1 MAESLNYTL
10 TEGNNG
16 RNGSVR
22 PQTFKFYR
30 ITMVLHGFM
39 SCSISWRSVGGTRGV
54 GMGGRGAGGTGG
66 QGKTTFDLIRFVLL
80 LI

>member
-1 MAESLNYTL
+1 MAESLNYTS

-16 RNGSVR
+16 GNGSVR

-30 ITMVLHGFM
+30 ITMVPHGFM
-39 SCSISWRSVGGTRGV
+39 SCFISWRSVGGTRGV